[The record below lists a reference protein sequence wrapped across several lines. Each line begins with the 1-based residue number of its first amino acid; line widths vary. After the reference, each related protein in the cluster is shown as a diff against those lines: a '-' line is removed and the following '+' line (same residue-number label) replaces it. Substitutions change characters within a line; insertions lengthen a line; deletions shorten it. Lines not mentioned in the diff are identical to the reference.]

1 MKQACGKAIPGLIM
15 AMVFV
20 LLGSAGARAGIAIEE
35 YSPKLNGVQGV
46 ITRIEGNRITLRDGK
61 GKLVAIKIRGE
72 SADDKN
78 KIRLFR
84 IGDRMIIDDGK
95 LALPQR

>member
-1 MKQACGKAIPGLIM
+1 MKRAYGKLSHGLVM
-15 AMVFV
+15 AMVLV
-20 LLGSAGARAGIAIEE
+20 LLGSAGARAGIVIEE
-35 YSPKLNGVQGV
+35 YSPKLNGIQG
-46 ITRIEGNRITLRDGK
+46 IINKIEGDKITLRDGK

-72 SADDKN
+72 SAGDKN